1 VASCFLILS
10 QWWSEILLVLVV
22 VVLGC
27 FSDWPVMANLP
38 PIAFF
43 HSNPL
48 PSPIEDDDD
57 EEEED

>member
-10 QWWSEILLVLVV
+10 QWWSEILL
-22 VVLGC
+22 VLGC

-43 HSNPL
+43 NSNPL
-48 PSPIEDDDD
+48 PSPIEDDD